1 MLETTD
7 ISLKS
12 DKLRLK
18 EKWDFDYENYI
29 YSFILFKMGKVKTL
43 SQDLLI

>member
-12 DKLRLK
+12 DHLRLK
-18 EKWDFDYENYI
+18 EMWNLDYENYI
-29 YSFILFKMGKVKTL
+29 YSFILFKM
-43 SQDLLI
+43 